1 MYITVI
7 HLACHAEIG
16 NYLKRKNYI
25 KQVPK
30 WQDDSWIGNC

>member
-16 NYLKRKNYI
+16 NFGAEKIEVPHIAPNYKLLKA
-25 KQVPK
+25 
-30 WQDDSWIGNC
+30 